1 MPEMKPPNG
10 MICAWLVL
18 LGLGGPVAFAQSHQP
33 EPPGDPSARPAET
46 TRKSAW
52 LHEVF
57 LREASEYEF
66 YLDDEKQQKLELRRE
81 PVMRYSSGGEAH
93 GEAYIWTHQGRPEI
107 IGSIFSQPLD
117 ERQRRVMHEF
127 HSLSLQA
134 LVNGKPGSSGSGWQP
149 QEPGITLA
157 PVPDAPE
164 PARTE
169 ARRLVQMR
177 DLARRFSAH
186 MFRQDSQLEEL
197 RLLPQPL
204 FRYEPAADSP
214 VVDGALFAYV
224 WATIGTDPEVLLVI
238 EARRRGGSVQWQYA
252 PVRFTNREAWVNYQK
267 REVWR
272 VPPVKFG
279 GAGMTSRPYAVFTVK
294 AIPNQ
299 VEAP

>member
-1 MPEMKPPNG
+1 MARLNLKPLIS
-10 MICAWLVL
+10 MMCAWLVV
-18 LGLGGPVAFAQSHQP
+18 LGLGGPAAQSQQ
-33 EPPGDPSARPAET
+33 SAE

-57 LREASEYEF
+57 LREASGYEF
-66 YLDDEKQQKLELRRE
+66 SLDDEKQQKLELRRE
-81 PVMRYSSGGEAH
+81 PVMRYSSGGDGH

-107 IGSIFSQPLD
+107 IGSIFSLPLD
-117 ERQRRVMHEF
+117 DRRRRVMHEF
-127 HSLSLQA
+127 HSLSPQA
-134 LVNGKPGSSGSGWQP
+134 LVNGTPGGSGSGWQP
-149 QEPGITLA
+149 QEPGITLE

-169 ARRLVQMR
+169 ARRLAQMR
-177 DLARRFSAH
+177 DLARQFSAH

-204 FRYEPAADSP
+204 YRYELAADSA

-224 WATIGTDPEVLLVI
+224 WAAVGTDPEVLLVL
-238 EARRRGGSVQWQYA
+238 EARRTGGGVQWQFA
-252 PVRFTNREAWVNYQK
+252 PVRFTNREAWVKFQK
-267 REVWR
+267 REIWR

-279 GAGMTSRPYAVFTVK
+279 GAEMKSRPYAVFAVK
-294 AIPNQ
+294 AIPNP